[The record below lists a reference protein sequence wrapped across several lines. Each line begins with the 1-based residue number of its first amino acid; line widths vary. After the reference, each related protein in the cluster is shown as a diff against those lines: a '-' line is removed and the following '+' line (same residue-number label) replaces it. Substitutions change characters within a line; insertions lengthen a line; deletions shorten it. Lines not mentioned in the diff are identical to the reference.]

1 MSNQCSACQNG
12 VEKPMAFSMAFQ
24 PIVNVETCRVY
35 AYEALVRGP
44 RGESAYSVLSQVT
57 DENRYAFDQTC
68 RVQAITLASRLGLVE
83 TGAKLSI
90 NFLPGAVYSPAACIR
105 LTLETAEQ
113 VNFPKDRLIFE
124 FTEAEQVSNPRH
136 LHAIARE
143 YHKHGFNIAID
154 DFGAGFAN
162 LSLFADLPANVLKL
176 DMELIRTIHLRPKA
190 QALVRAFSVLC
201 TQFGILMVAEGIE
214 TVEEYTTLREC
225 GVTLMQGY
233 LLAKPAFERL
243 PAFTLPHTAVASAL
257 PAAVLP
263 PIFGTAARH
272 F

>member
-1 MSNQCSACQNG
+1 
-12 VEKPMAFSMAFQ
+12 MAFSMAFQ
-24 PIVNVETCRVY
+24 PIVNVKTGHVY

-44 RGESAYSVLSQVT
+44 GGESAYSVLSQVT
-57 DENRYAFDQTC
+57 EENRYAFDQSC
-68 RVQAITLASRLGLVE
+68 RVQAITIASALGLAE

-113 VNFPKDRLIFE
+113 VSFPKDRLIFE
-124 FTEAEQVSNPRH
+124 FTEAEQVGDPRH

-143 YHKHGFNIAID
+143 YQKHGFHIAID
-154 DFGAGFAN
+154 DFGAGYAN
-162 LSLFADLPANVLKL
+162 LSLFADLPANVLKI
-176 DMELIRTIHLRPKA
+176 DMELIRNIHLRPKA
-190 QALVRAFSVLC
+190 QALVRMFGMVC
-201 TQFGILMVAEGIE
+201 RQFGVAMVAEGIE

-225 GVTLMQGY
+225 GVALMQGY
-233 LLAKPAFERL
+233 LLARPAFEEL
-243 PAFTLPHTAVASAL
+243 PSFTLPHPATANVL

-263 PIFGTAARH
+263 PIFSTARH